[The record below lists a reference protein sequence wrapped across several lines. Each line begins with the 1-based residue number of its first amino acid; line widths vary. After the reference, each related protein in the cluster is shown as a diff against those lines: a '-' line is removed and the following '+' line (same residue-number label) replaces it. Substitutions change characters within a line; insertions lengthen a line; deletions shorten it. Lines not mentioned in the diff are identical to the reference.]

1 MILPKIDL
9 RGLTVFYLVASEGS
23 ITSAADKLC
32 LTQPAVTY
40 HIRSLERTVGLKLLD
55 VRRQKVSL
63 TPAGIG
69 LFKYA
74 REIYQQMASAEKYLE
89 DLRENSLRIGVS
101 FTISPIVALAAATF
115 EELYPHVKLVV
126 RNSPSFEVAEDVLS
140 SQVDLGIVV
149 GLDYKKPKLRAIP
162 ISAQERLALVVSSSS
177 PIPEKQRLEMAD
189 LCGYPL
195 VAAPETSAT
204 RQIILS
210 KFEAEGL
217 KVPPVITAEVN
228 SLEGGLSLVESG
240 RGMGLFHM
248 KLVERK
254 IAEGQ
259 LKELPL
265 FNDILV
271 GVDAL
276 LHING
281 PEHPAAGKFIA
292 LVREVFEDHC

>member
-1 MILPKIDL
+1 VILPKIDL

-40 HIRSLERTVGLKLLD
+40 HIRSLERIVGLKLLD

-63 TPAGIG
+63 TPAGAG

-74 REIYQQMASAEKYLE
+74 REIYQQMTSAEKYLD
-89 DLRENSLRIGVS
+89 DLREGSLRIGVS
-101 FTISPIVALAAATF
+101 FTISPIVASAVAKF
-115 EELYPHVKLVV
+115 EEIYPHVRLIV

-162 ISAQERLALVVSSSS
+162 ISARQRLALVVASSS
-177 PIPEKQRLEMAD
+177 PVPEKERLGIAD

-204 RQIILS
+204 RHIILN

-217 KVPPVITAEVN
+217 KVPPLITAEVN

-240 RGMGLFHM
+240 RGMGLFHI
-248 KLVERK
+248 KLVEKK

-265 FNDILV
+265 SDDIMV
-271 GVDAL
+271 GVNAL

-281 PEHPAAGKFIA
+281 PEHPVARKFVD
-292 LVREVFEDHC
+292 LVRKVFKNNG

>member
-74 REIYQQMASAEKYLE
+74 REIYQQMASAEKYLG

>member
-9 RGLTVFYLVASEGS
+9 RGLTVFYFVASEGS

-115 EELYPHVKLVV
+115 EELYPHVKLIV

-265 FNDILV
+265 SDDILV
-271 GVDAL
+271 GVNAL

-281 PEHPAAGKFIA
+281 PEHPVAGKFIA

>member
-9 RGLTVFYLVASEGS
+9 RGLTVFYFVTSEGS

-115 EELYPHVKLVV
+115 EELCPHVKLIV

-162 ISAQERLALVVSSSS
+162 ISTQERLALVVSSSS

-276 LHING
+276 LHIDG
-281 PEHPAAGKFIA
+281 PEHPVAGKFIT

>member
-1 MILPKIDL
+1 VVLPRIDL
-9 RGLTVFYLVASEGS
+9 RSLTVFYLVASEGS

-40 HIRSLERTVGLKLLD
+40 HIRSLERAVGLKLLD
-55 VRRQKVSL
+55 VRRQKLSL

-115 EELYPHVKLVV
+115 EELYPHVKLIV
-126 RNSPSFEVAEDVLS
+126 RNSPSFEVVEDVLS

-162 ISAQERLALVVSSSS
+162 ISAKERMALVVASSS
-177 PIPEKQRLEMAD
+177 PVPEKERLEMAD

-204 RQIILS
+204 RHIILG

-217 KVPPVITAEVN
+217 KVPPLITAEVN

-248 KLVERK
+248 KLVEGK

-265 FNDILV
+265 SNDILV

-281 PEHPAAGKFIA
+281 PEHPVAGKFIA

>member
-9 RGLTVFYLVASEGS
+9 RSLTVFYFVANEGS
-23 ITSAADKLC
+23 ITSAAERLC

-63 TPAGIG
+63 TPAGKG
-69 LFKYA
+69 LFRYVK
-74 REIYQQMASAEKYLE
+74 EIYQQMTRAEKYLE
-89 DLRENSLRIGVS
+89 DLREGSLRIGVS
-101 FTISPIVALAAATF
+101 FTISPIVASVAATF
-115 EELYPHVKLVV
+115 EELYPRVKLIV

-140 SQVDLGIVV
+140 SQVDLGVV
-149 GLDYKKPKLRAIP
+149 VSMDYKKPKLRAIP
-162 ISAQERLALVVSSSS
+162 ISAREKLVLVVSTSS
-177 PIPEKQRLEMAD
+177 PIPNKQRLEIAD

-195 VAAPETSAT
+195 VASPETSAT
-204 RQIILS
+204 RKIILS
-210 KFEAEGL
+210 MFEAEGL
-217 KVPPVITAEVN
+217 KAPLITTEVN
-228 SLEGGLSLVESG
+228 TLEGGINLVEKG
-240 RGMGLFHM
+240 MGMGLFHAQ
-248 KLVERK
+248 LVERK

-281 PEHPAAGKFIA
+281 PEHPAAEKFIA
-292 LVREVFEDHC
+292 LVREVFKDHC

>member
-1 MILPKIDL
+1 MILPKIGL
-9 RGLTVFYLVASEGS
+9 RGLTVFYFVANEGS

-69 LFKYA
+69 LFQYVK
-74 REIYQQMASAEKYLE
+74 EIYQQMTSAEKYLE
-89 DLRENSLRIGVS
+89 DLREGSLRIGVS

-115 EELYPHVKLVV
+115 EERYPHVKLIV

-149 GLDYKKPKLRAIP
+149 SLDYKEPKLRAIP
-162 ISAQERLALVVSSSS
+162 ISAQERLVLVVSSSS
-177 PIPEKQRLEMAD
+177 PIPKKQRLEIAD

-217 KVPPVITAEVN
+217 EVSPVITAEVN

-276 LHING
+276 LHVNG

-292 LVREVFEDHC
+292 LVREVFKDHC